1 MVLLSATVRFCALVA
16 ALASASLQ
24 AVAQP
29 TLENDVK
36 ATFLY
41 NFTKFVEWPPSAGDE
56 TFRVCAVADAAFVAS
71 LDRTLANESIEGRQL
86 VRLDPRSA
94 EEARHCAILYV
105 GSGYA
110 ERGAPLLAAV
120 RDLPVLTVGEGPQFL
135 KQGGTIRFF
144 LDNNRVRFDI
154 SLRAAQRSGLKVSS
168 KLLRVAR
175 TVEGET
181 Q

>member
-1 MVLLSATVRFCALVA
+1 MVLLRAIVRSCALVA
-16 ALASASLQ
+16 ALLAASLQ

-41 NFTKFVEWPPSAGDE
+41 NFTKFVEWPPSPGDE
-56 TFRVCAVADAAFVAS
+56 TFRVCAVADGAFVAS
-71 LDRTLANESIEGRQL
+71 LDRTLTNESIEGRRL
-86 VRLDPRSA
+86 VRVDPRSA
-94 EEARHCAILYV
+94 EEARRCGILYV

-110 ERGAPLLAAV
+110 ERGATLLAAV
-120 RDLPVLTVGEGPQFL
+120 RDLPVLTVGDGPQFL
-135 KQGGTIRFF
+135 KQGGTIGFF